1 MARIPSG
8 GGGQPDC
15 VSCSHVCSGWKRH
28 TEWRHCR
35 LVHLLCLTGKPKTRM
50 GKDQACLF
58 IHMSVCFCGH
68 LFYVSVRS
76 FAEKYDGSIR
86 IKFWALG
93 NVLVF
98 VDEQDP
104 LNLRTIWYIVC
115 TQSIDYLLFVVR
127 RFIP

>member
-1 MARIPSG
+1 MLAAAMFAVAGRDTLSG
-8 GGGQPDC
+8 GIVGLSISYALQ
-15 VSCSHVCSGWKRH
+15 VSQKSALGKIKLVC
-28 TEWRHCR
+28 
-35 LVHLLCLTGKPKTRM
+35 LY
-50 GKDQACLF
+50 
-58 IHMSVCFCGH
+58 MSVCFCGH